1 MKRYFNLLF
10 VTLFFALMRVNPVL
24 AFRLTPM
31 NQVFAPGGNNAT
43 HAYEVINDQD
53 ERIAVEVTVVERSM
67 DTNGT
72 ESYVPA
78 EDDFLIYPAQMILEP
93 NTTQVVRVSWLGDPA
108 LLSELA
114 FRLVAEQL
122 PINLVDPTQP
132 VLVQPVGQVQIL
144 LRYLSGLFVRPT
156 GVIAAVQIESVT
168 AQTDDRG
175 NPAVEIVFAN
185 SGSASTHLRDL
196 RLNLTAQGQT
206 VSLSTD
212 ELKGV
217 TGTTILAD
225 HRRRFVVP
233 RPATLPQGPI
243 TATFEYRQ
251 D

>member
-1 MKRYFNLLF
+1 MKRYFNLLLT
-10 VTLFFALMRVNPVL
+10 TLFFALARVSPAM

-31 NQVFAPGGNNAT
+31 NQVFAPVGNNAT
-43 HAYEVINDQD
+43 QAYEVVNDED
-53 ERIAVEVTVVERSM
+53 KRIAVEVTVVERSM

-72 ESYVPA
+72 ESYVSA

-93 NTTQVVRVSWLGDPA
+93 NTTQVVRVSWLGDPTPTE
-108 LLSELA
+108 ELA

-122 PINLVDPTQP
+122 PINLIDPTQP
-132 VLVQPVGQVQIL
+132 VPAQPVGQVQIL
-144 LRYLSGLFVRPT
+144 LRYLGSLFVRPT
-156 GVIAAVQIESVT
+156 GVNAAVQIESAT
-168 AQTDDRG
+168 AQNDAQG

-185 SGSASTHLRDL
+185 SGSASARLRDL

-217 TGTTILAD
+217 TGTTILAA
-225 HRRRFVVP
+225 HRRRFVLP
-233 RPATLPQGPI
+233 RPATLPQGSI